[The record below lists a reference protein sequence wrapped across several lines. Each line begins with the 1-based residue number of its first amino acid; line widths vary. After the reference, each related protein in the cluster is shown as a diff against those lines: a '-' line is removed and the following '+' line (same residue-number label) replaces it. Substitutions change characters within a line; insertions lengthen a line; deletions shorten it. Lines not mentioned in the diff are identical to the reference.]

1 MPKTKKG
8 PVRSFSR
15 MGTFLYVLAFAL
27 AKHMDAGGKEFLVQS
42 GGRPVSQSSIELLSF
57 VEKHAQ
63 KNY

>member
-15 MGTFLYVLAFAL
+15 MGTFLDVLAFAL

-42 GGRPVSQSSIELLSF
+42 GGRPVSQSSIELL
-57 VEKHAQ
+57 
-63 KNY
+63 